1 MDGYR
6 WRERERGERGERGE
20 IEERYFKDRWM
31 KIEER

>member
-6 WRERERGERGERGE
+6 WRERERGE